1 MTKLNNM
8 AWVPRS
14 SQVVTVLLIL
24 VSSITS
30 TTMGFDSS
38 MMNALNSLPS
48 YKDYF
53 HLTTTTLSL
62 NTSATWVGGGIV
74 SLFYGKVTDLIGR
87 KKALALAAV
96 FTVCTA
102 VLQAAAQNIG
112 MFISARILLGMG
124 MGASAIAGPTYL
136 AETLSLKWRG
146 LGLGIFYTFY
156 YVGGLLSS
164 AITYKTAQYDSTWAW
179 RLPSALQGVFSL
191 VSLFI
196 IPFVPDSPR
205 WLIYNNR
212 RDEALDVIALTTA
225 NGNKEDQIVLAQY
238 EEIMESMEFEKYNG
252 ETVSLVTMIKTKSS
266 RRRMM
271 LALSV
276 AKLLQYTGNNIV
288 SYYLSI
294 MLDNAGI
301 KDTNT
306 QLQINVVLNVW
317 CLVIA
322 VIGTFLS
329 DRIGRKPLA
338 IISTTLLTIFLFC
351 VGALTKVYGTSDN
364 ESGVYGTVAAIFLF
378 QGAFSFGWTPL
389 TVLYPPEVLNYAIRA
404 NGMGVYNLLT
414 KGCGLL
420 TTFAFPYALEA
431 IGWKTYM
438 INGAWDVL
446 ELAFVIFFWV
456 ETKGKTLEEIDEVM
470 NGQANGNDIGP
481 KNASASLSPE
491 ISKA

>member
-1 MTKLNNM
+1 MNNST
-8 AWVPRS
+8 AWVPKS
-14 SQVVTVLLIL
+14 SRIVTILLIA
-24 VSSITS
+24 VSCITS

-38 MMNALNSLPS
+38 MMNALNTLPS
-48 YKDYF
+48 YTGYF

-74 SLFYGKVTDLIGR
+74 SLFYGKITDLIGR
-87 KKALALAAV
+87 KKALAVAAL
-96 FTVCTA
+96 FTVCTT
-102 VLQAAAQNIG
+102 VIQAAAQNVG
-112 MFISARILLGMG
+112 MFVTARILLGMG
-124 MGASAIAGPTYL
+124 MGASAISGPTYL
-136 AETLSLKWRG
+136 AETLPLRWRG

-156 YVGGLLSS
+156 YVGGILSAS
-164 AITYKTAQYDSTWAW
+164 ITYKTAQYQSTWAW
-179 RLPSALQGVFSL
+179 RLPSALQGMFSL
-191 VSLFI
+191 ICLVV

-205 WLIYNNR
+205 WLVYNDR
-212 RDEALDVIALTTA
+212 QEEALEAIALTVA
-225 NGNKEDQIVLAQY
+225 NGDKQNPAVIAQY
-238 EEIMESMEFEKYNG
+238 AEIIDNLELEKNAG
-252 ETVSLVTMIKTKSS
+252 ETVSLRTIIKTKPN

-276 AKLLQYTGNNIV
+276 AVCAILSGNNIV

-301 KDTNT
+301 KDTTT
-306 QLQINVVLNVW
+306 QLQINIGLNAW

-322 VIGTFLS
+322 SIGTFLS

-338 IISTTLLTIFLFC
+338 IISTSLLTIFLFC
-351 VGALTKVYGTSDN
+351 VGALTKVYGGSDDK
-364 ESGVYGTVAAIFLF
+364 SGVYGTVAAIFLF

-389 TVLYPPEVLNYAIRA
+389 TVLYPPEVLNYSIRA

-431 IGWKTYM
+431 MGWKTYM

-446 ELAFVIFFWV
+446 ELLFVIFFWV

-470 NGQANGNDIGP
+470 DGQKHNSIPDLENVTF
-481 KNASASLSPE
+481 
-491 ISKA
+491 SKQEAK